1 MKKTPD
7 GDIEIEITKLRPG
20 EKLYEE
26 LLIGNK
32 PEPTSHQRIMKA
44 HETFLAWSK
53 LEDKIKT
60 LTVALKANDVPF
72 VLNLLENLVT
82 DYQPSKEIVDWVYVN
97 QGQDEANL

>member
-1 MKKTPD
+1 
-7 GDIEIEITKLRPG
+7 
-20 EKLYEE
+20 
-26 LLIGNK
+26 
-32 PEPTSHQRIMKA
+32 MKA
-44 HETFLAWSK
+44 HETFLAWSKK